1 MTNGDLPSTAA
12 LRAFSVAA
20 RTGSFKQA
28 AAELHLSPS
37 ALSRQIQSL
46 EAQLGVPLFRR
57 LNPGL
62 KLTARGRAY
71 RTQVDRA
78 LAVLREAQQE
88 LVSDPSRPLRVSA
101 LESFSARWLV
111 PRLADFERHHPEV
124 TLAIEASLE
133 YADFDRDPIDVA
145 IRFGTGPWEGL
156 HGEPLVETD
165 CFPVCSPDLVAEGPP
180 LARVEDLAAHCLIHV
195 SQVPDAWKQWLAVA
209 GAPDLEPAREVLYD
223 HVGIALSAAE
233 AGQGVALGTRFLCG
247 SELES
252 GRLVVPID
260 VVLRAPQ
267 TYHLV
272 CPEAGPSDPRVT
284 AFRDWLVRSLAAPD

>member
-1 MTNGDLPSTAA
+1 MHGDLPSTAA
-12 LRAFSVAA
+12 LRAFATAA

-46 EAQLGVPLFRR
+46 EAQLGVSLFRR

-62 KLTARGRAY
+62 ELTARGRVYLAH
-71 RTQVDRA
+71 VERA
-78 LAVLREAQQE
+78 LATLREAQDK
-88 LVSDPSRPLRVSA
+88 LASDPSRPLRVSS

-111 PRLADFERHHPEV
+111 PRLADFERAHPEI
-124 TLAIEASLE
+124 TLEIEASLE
-133 YADFDRDPIDVA
+133 YADFERDPIDVA

-165 CFPVCSPDLVAEGPP
+165 CFPVCSPGLAAGDPP
-180 LARVEDLAAHCLIHV
+180 LSRVEDLAAHCLIHV
-195 SQVPDAWKQWLAVA
+195 SQVPLAWKEWLAVA
-209 GAPDLEPAREVLYD
+209 GAPDLEPTREVLYD

-233 AGQGVALGTRFLCG
+233 AGQGVALGTRLLCG
-247 SELES
+247 SELET

-260 VVLRAPQ
+260 VVLRAEE

-272 CPEAGPSDPRVT
+272 CPEAGLSDPRVV
-284 AFRDWLVRSLAAPD
+284 AFRDWLVGSLAPAD